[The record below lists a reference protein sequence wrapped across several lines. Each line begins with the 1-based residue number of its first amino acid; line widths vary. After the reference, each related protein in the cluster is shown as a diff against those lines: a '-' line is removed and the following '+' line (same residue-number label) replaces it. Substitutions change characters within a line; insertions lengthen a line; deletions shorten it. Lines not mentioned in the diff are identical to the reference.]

1 MIEQFNFDIRL
12 IFAILNG
19 KVSAAINRKLSRNFR
34 QNGLEITPEQW
45 TVLIFLW
52 EKTTELRSK
61 SCAMQPLKQNPA

>member
-45 TVLIFLW
+45 TEIGRASCRERVLW
-52 EKTTELRSK
+52 HV
-61 SCAMQPLKQNPA
+61 